1 MHRRSAAHI
10 RSLVSSVEPRHDR
23 PVFQLLV
30 DDHLVAEQVAMSPAE
45 PVELVAFANE
55 FDADRQ
61 MGIGRLRSVLADL
74 AVVAEPI
81 VRVLRD
87 GIDDALWISSR

>member
-1 MHRRSAAHI
+1 M
-10 RSLVSSVEPRHDR
+10 SSVDPRHDR

-45 PVELVAFANE
+45 PVELVAFADE

-61 MGIGRLRSVLADL
+61 MRIGRLRSVLADL

-87 GIDDALWISSR
+87 GIDDAVWISSR